1 MDRETERNGVAE
13 KVVEE
18 GKGKGSDEVLPEKKS
33 KFPNRQIRKMPL
45 LLATLYYDT
54 EQVTPPSGCLHGRGE
69 QRGAPLLGAA
79 THAGAA
85 KFSVVCE

>member
-1 MDRETERNGVAE
+1 MERDMDGETERNGVAE
-13 KVVEE
+13 KVMEE

-54 EQVTPPSGCLHGRGE
+54 EQVTPHL
-69 QRGAPLLGAA
+69 AA
-79 THAGAA
+79 CMAA
-85 KFSVVCE
+85 ESSAAHRC